1 MSHID
6 HDRHR
11 MAGQPPPPDQQSEF
25 NVVEEAEM
33 LRLDIDLGRVWNG
46 ITGNMWASPV
56 GSVERSAASL
66 LGSPALARALVSTPS
81 LLLSW
86 ILASAAVFA
95 IGGVVMAV
103 TGTPIVPLVAPV
115 VAAAG
120 VSFAYGAGAD
130 PAWELARTMPTSAR
144 MILLVRVVAVLA
156 TNVVLGAIAS
166 LIAPEASGITVPVT
180 LLWLLPML
188 AIALLGLA
196 LATTTRS
203 PVIGSAGALS
213 IWGTIVMATELRRS
227 MTSEAIGRAA
237 GGVTGMADGV
247 VFMSAVS
254 DSTLLAAAP
263 FYGLLAATSLLVVVR
278 MSADVAS
285 GVGQAGH
292 RAAHRAAHR
301 RGGGGRW

>member
-6 HDRHR
+6 HDRHQ
-11 MAGQPPPPDQQSEF
+11 MAGQPSPPDQEGEF

-46 ITGNMWASPV
+46 IAGDMWASPV
-56 GSVERSAASL
+56 GRVERSAASL

-95 IGGVVMAV
+95 IGAVVMAM

-115 VAAAG
+115 VATAG

-130 PAWELARTMPTSAR
+130 PAYELARTMPTSAR
-144 MILLVRVVAVLA
+144 MVLLVRVVAVLA

-166 LIAPEASGITVPVT
+166 LLTPGASGITV
-180 LLWLLPML
+180 LWLLPML

-196 LATTTRS
+196 LATATRS
-203 PVIGSAGALS
+203 PTIGSAGALS
-213 IWGTIVMATELRRS
+213 VWGTIVMATELNRS
-227 MTSEAIGRAA
+227 ITNG
-237 GGVTGMADGV
+237 TGSGTAFV
-247 VFMSAVS
+247 SAVAE
-254 DSTLLAAAP
+254 STLLTAAP
-263 FYGLLAATSLLVVVR
+263 FYGLMIAASVFVIVW
-278 MSADVAS
+278 MSADIAS
-285 GVGQAGH
+285 PAGRPAG
-292 RAAHRAAHR
+292 RAAGR
-301 RGGGGRW
+301 RGGERW